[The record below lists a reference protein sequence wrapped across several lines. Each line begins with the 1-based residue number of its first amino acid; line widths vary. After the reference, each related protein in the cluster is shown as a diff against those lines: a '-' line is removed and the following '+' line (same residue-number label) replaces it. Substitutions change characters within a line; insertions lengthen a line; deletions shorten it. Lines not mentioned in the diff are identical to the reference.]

1 MMKYLV
7 LLFSVVAFG
16 GDNLNL
22 SMPQS
27 SQSYAQ
33 DRFRSGDFDCSQA
46 IGSGSNFEFGVM
58 GVMDDGSTDMSS
70 NIISMNNGQTKNIG
84 VYARMVVP
92 INGPKSRINCN
103 TLYQLELQKK
113 VLEVQKLKAEVKQLQ
128 QLKFEDDVNNQGEF
142 K

>member
-1 MMKYLV
+1 MKYYYILLLTPF
-7 LLFSVVAFG
+7 LLFS
-16 GDNLNL
+16 GDALNL

-58 GVMDDGSTDMSS
+58 SVMDDGSNDITMS
-70 NIISMNNGQTKNIG
+70 GETKNVG
-84 VYARMVVP
+84 VYARMVIP

-128 QLKFEDDVNNQGEF
+128 QLKFENDVNNQGES